1 LDDSKSNEEKRHS
14 VLIGGLI
21 MTIKK
26 RLNKDS
32 VDFIKIARRIEFVR
46 KQNERGDQKVIA
58 LIYISDDAYPI
69 QAMSGWSYW
78 DAHDIE
84 KAKRS
89 IRRHNKTCLII
100 DRRDQIIS

>member
-1 LDDSKSNEEKRHS
+1 
-14 VLIGGLI
+14 
-21 MTIKK
+21 MTIQK

-32 VDFIKIARRIEFVR
+32 VQLIKIAHRVEFVR

-58 LIYISDDAYPI
+58 LIYVSADAFPI
-69 QAMSGWSYW
+69 QAMAGDRTR
-78 DAHDIE
+78 DAHDID

-100 DRRDQIIS
+100 DRRDQIVS

>member
-1 LDDSKSNEEKRHS
+1 
-14 VLIGGLI
+14 
-21 MTIKK
+21 MTIQK

-32 VDFIKIARRIEFVR
+32 VDFIKIAHRIEFVR
-46 KQNERGDQKVIA
+46 KRNERGDQKVIA
-58 LIYISDDAYPI
+58 LIYISEDAYPI
-69 QAMSGWSYW
+69 RAMSGDLTW

-100 DRRDQIIS
+100 DRRDQIVS

>member
-1 LDDSKSNEEKRHS
+1 
-14 VLIGGLI
+14 
-21 MTIKK
+21 MTIQK

-32 VDFIKIARRIEFVR
+32 AQLIKIAHRVEFVR

-58 LIYISDDAYPI
+58 LIYIAQDAHPI
-69 QAMSGWSYW
+69 MAMSGWSAW

-84 KAKRS
+84 KSKRS

-100 DRRDQIIS
+100 DRRDQIVS